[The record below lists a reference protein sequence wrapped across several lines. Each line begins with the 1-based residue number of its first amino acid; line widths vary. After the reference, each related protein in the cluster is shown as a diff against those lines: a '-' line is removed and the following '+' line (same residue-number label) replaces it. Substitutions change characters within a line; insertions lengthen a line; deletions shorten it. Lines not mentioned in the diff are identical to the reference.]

1 MLINH
6 QCLQCGIIACRLAVV
21 DRAPTVELIEKLL
34 LVEVCLS
41 RRRTKARNSFLTFGR
56 DCSAQSHHLS
66 SPLVDHGQAKSFD
79 TIKLLSTALLL
90 LQTTT
95 VSTVDEFIHQV
106 GGGSNAGIFFQN
118 NSSLYENSLRRLL
131 LLLLQI
137 AAGCVQNIV
146 KLISTIIFIF
156 YFYFNTLVYIVVV
169 REFPFGRSSG
179 VR

>member
-6 QCLQCGIIACRLAVV
+6 QCLQCEIIACRLAVV

-66 SPLVDHGQAKSFD
+66 SPLVDHGRAKSFD

-106 GGGSNAGIFFQN
+106 GGGSKFSKKFYDDYYYYN
-118 NSSLYENSLRRLL
+118 YKLL
-131 LLLLQI
+131 LD
-137 AAGCVQNIV
+137 
-146 KLISTIIFIF
+146 
-156 YFYFNTLVYIVVV
+156 VYKIL
-169 REFPFGRSSG
+169 
-179 VR
+179 

>member
-1 MLINH
+1 MRFVAGDYSTLLLIVIESDISNS
-6 QCLQCGIIACRLAVV
+6 CFVV
-21 DRAPTVELIEKLL
+21 VVVVFKPTVELIEKLL

-106 GGGSNAGIFFQN
+106 GGGSKFSKKSFRIN
-118 NSSLYENSLRRLL
+118 
-131 LLLLQI
+131 
-137 AAGCVQNIV
+137 
-146 KLISTIIFIF
+146 
-156 YFYFNTLVYIVVV
+156 
-169 REFPFGRSSG
+169 
-179 VR
+179 